1 MLASGEAQG
10 APGKHLLKDVDHLVK
25 EIHAG
30 VGPGVFKNAAHG
42 ALVTVAKSQGRESLA
57 V

>member
-10 APGKHLLKDVDHLVK
+10 APGKRLLKDVDHLVK

-30 VGPGVFKNAAHG
+30 VGPGGFKNAPHG
-42 ALVTVAKSQGRESLA
+42 ALVTVAKSQGREALA